1 MLKSN
6 RHTYFL
12 TNPYFAKQQIFL
24 FQLQTINNMQI
35 GLIGLGKMGYNLALN
50 MRDRGF
56 EVFAFDVSAE
66 TVAKI
71 TAEEQIQGFTSLADL
86 CAALPT
92 PRHLWLMVP
101 AGPTVDQVIDQLLP
115 HLQADDLLIDGGNS
129 HFKESLSR
137 HELVAQHQIHY
148 LDCGTSGGTSGARNG
163 ACTMVG
169 GSKEAFARCE
179 ALFKAISIPEGYLHC
194 GPAGSGHFAKMVH
207 NGIEYGMMQAI
218 AEGFEVLEK
227 SGMDYDFEQVARLWD
242 RGSVIRGW
250 LMELTGNAFS
260 KDPHLD
266 GIRGVMHS
274 SGEGKW
280 TLETA
285 LDLGVPTPVIAM
297 SLIMR
302 QRSLQEDTFAG
313 KIVAALRNEFGG
325 HAVEKK

>member
-1 MLKSN
+1 
-6 RHTYFL
+6 
-12 TNPYFAKQQIFL
+12 
-24 FQLQTINNMQI
+24 MQI

-71 TAEEQIQGFTSLADL
+71 TAEEQIKGFTNLADL
-86 CAALPT
+86 CAALPA

-101 AGPTVDQVIDQLLP
+101 AGPTVDQVIEQLLP

-129 HFKESLSR
+129 HFKESLRR
-137 HELVAQHQIHY
+137 HEQVAQHQIHY